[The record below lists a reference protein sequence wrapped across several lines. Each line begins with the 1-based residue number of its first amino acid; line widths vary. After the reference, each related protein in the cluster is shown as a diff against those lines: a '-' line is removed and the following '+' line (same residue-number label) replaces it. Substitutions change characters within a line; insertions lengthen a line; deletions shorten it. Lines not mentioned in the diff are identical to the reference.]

1 MTLYEII
8 TTGAQQAYGIA
19 EEMVNKAIAEH
30 GADKAV
36 AYPETAYAQAV
47 IYGPLGKKCNTLGEL
62 AEVLPIIKSL
72 ISETPRLEPQFNN
85 GVSVALSAE
94 VIESVKYATMG
105 NPYEAGPGVGF
116 VTDAIIRQLGVPLV
130 TGDIPGVAV
139 ILGKAPT
146 NDDAALIIKDLQSKG
161 IMTFLIGEVI
171 DQAIAADVKMGVEM
185 RVVPIGYDV
194 TSVIHVVSVAI
205 RAALIFGG
213 VPAGNMADVFQYCK
227 DRVPAFVIA
236 LGELTPVVVGAGAGA
251 IRLGF
256 PVIADKVPPL
266 MEVPMC
272 LINQPD
278 YSKIVATALEARN
291 IKIKITNIDIPTAF
305 APAFE
310 GERIRKEQL
319 YAEAGGNKTPAFE
332 VVRTL
337 DAADIED
344 HKITI
349 VGDDI
354 DGLPEGSKFACGI
367 VVDVAGRKMNPDF
380 EPVLERRIHY
390 FLNYVEGL
398 MHVGQRDINWLR
410 LGKDAFAKGFRL
422 KHIGEVLYAKMLD
435 EFSSILDKVQVT
447 IYTNPDDV
455 KAAHEKIAV
464 PLYQARDSRL
474 KGLSDEA
481 TDTFYSCILCQ
492 SFAPSHVCIVTPERL
507 GLCGAVSW
515 LDAKATYEIDPT
527 GPCQPVCKGEVCED
541 EVKGVYPTVNEAVKE
556 FSHGAIE
563 RMTMYSI
570 LEDPM
575 TSCGCFE
582 CICGIMPE
590 AGGVVIVNREFKGD
604 TPVGMGFSTLAG
616 MTGGGVQTPGF
627 MGHGRQFVVSK
638 KFLYA
643 EGGLKR
649 LVWMPKELKESLKDQ
664 INERAQEIGIPNFY
678 DMIADETVGIDSD
691 SVVEFLTKVGHPAMS
706 MDPIM

>member
-1 MTLYEII
+1 MSLYEII

-19 EEMVNKAIAEH
+19 EEMLNKAVAEH

-36 AYPETAYAQAV
+36 AYPETGYAQPT
-47 IYGPLGKKCNTLGEL
+47 IYGPLGKKCSNLGEL

-72 ISETPRLEPQFNN
+72 MSDTPRLEAQFNN
-85 GVSVALSAE
+85 GIAVALAAE

-105 NPYEAGPGVGF
+105 NPYEGGPGIGF
-116 VTDAIIRQLGVPLV
+116 IPDAILRQLGVPLV

-139 ILGKAPT
+139 ILGKAPSKEE
-146 NDDAALIIKDLQSKG
+146 AGLIIKDLQSKG
-161 IMTFLIGEVI
+161 IMTLLVGEVI
-171 DQAIAADVKMGVEM
+171 DQALEAEVKMGVEM
-185 RVVPIGYDV
+185 RVVPVGYDV
-194 TSVIHVVSVAI
+194 TAVIHVVSFAI
-205 RAALIFGG
+205 RAALIFGA

-236 LGELTPVVVGAGAGA
+236 LGDLTPIIVGAGAGA

-272 LINQPD
+272 LIQQAD

-291 IKIKITNIDIPTAF
+291 IKIKITEIPIPVAF

-310 GERIRKEQL
+310 GERIRREQL
-319 YAEAGGNKTPAFE
+319 YTMAGGNKTPSFE

-337 DAADIED
+337 DATEIED

-354 DGLPEGSKFACGI
+354 DNLAEGSTFACGLVI
-367 VVDVAGRKMNPDF
+367 DVAGKKMNPDF
-380 EPVLERRIHY
+380 EPVFERRLHY
-390 FLNYVEGL
+390 FLNYCEGL
-398 MHVGQRDINWLR
+398 MHVGQRDINMVR
-410 LGKDAFAKGFRL
+410 ISKDAFAKGFRL
-422 KHIGEVLYAKMLD
+422 HHIGEVVYAKILD
-435 EFSSILDKVQVT
+435 EFAAIVDKVQVT

-455 KAAHEKIAV
+455 NKAHDEIAV
-464 PLYQARDSRL
+464 PLFQARDNRL
-474 KGLSDEA
+474 RGLSDSA

-527 GPCQPVCKGEVCED
+527 GPCQPVPKGDVCED
-541 EVKGVYPTVNEAVKE
+541 EVKGIYPAINEVVKE

-582 CICGIMPE
+582 CICAIMPE
-590 AGGVVIVNREFKGD
+590 ANGVVIVNREFKGD
-604 TPVGMGFSTLAG
+604 SPVGMGFSTLAG
-616 MTGGGVQTPGF
+616 MSGGGVQTPGF
-627 MGHGRQFVVSK
+627 MGHGRQFIVSR
-638 KFLYA
+638 KFLGA
-643 EGGLKR
+643 EGGLAR

-664 INERAQEIGIPNFY
+664 IDERGKEIGVPNFY
-678 DMIADETVGIDSD
+678 DMIADEEVGCDSD
-691 SVVEFLTKVGHPAMS
+691 SVCEFLTKVGHPALT
-706 MDPIM
+706 MDPMM

>member
-1 MTLYEII
+1 MSLYEII

-47 IYGPLGKKCNTLGEL
+47 IYGPLGKKCTTLGEL

-72 ISETPRLEPQFNN
+72 ISDTPRLEPQFNN

-105 NPYEAGPGVGF
+105 NPYEAGPGIGF
-116 VTDAIIRQLGVPLV
+116 VPDAIIRQLGVPLV

-139 ILGKAPT
+139 VLGKAPSKEE
-146 NDDAALIIKDLQSKG
+146 AGMIIKDLQSKG

-171 DQAIAADVKMGVEM
+171 DQAIEAEVKMGVEM

-236 LGELTPVVVGAGAGA
+236 LGDLTPVIVGAGAGA

-272 LINQPD
+272 LIQQAD

-291 IKIKITNIDIPTAF
+291 IKIKITDIPIPVAF

-319 YAEAGGNKTPAFE
+319 YTMAGGNKTPSFE

-337 DAADIED
+337 DASEVED

-354 DGLPEGSKFACGI
+354 DNLAEGTNFACGLVI
-367 VVDVAGRKMNPDF
+367 DVAGRKMNPDF
-380 EPVLERRIHY
+380 EPVFERRLHY
-390 FLNYVEGL
+390 FMNYIEGL
-398 MHVGQRDINWLR
+398 MHVGQRDINMIR
-410 LGKDAFAKGFRL
+410 ISKDAFAKGFRL
-422 KHIGEVLYAKMLD
+422 HHIGEAVYAKLLD
-435 EFSSILDKVQVT
+435 EFSAIVDKVQVT
-447 IYTNPDDV
+447 IYTNADDV
-455 KAAHEKIAV
+455 NKAHDEIAL
-464 PLYQARDSRL
+464 PLYQARDNRL
-474 KGLSDEA
+474 KGLSDDG

-527 GPCQPVCKGEVCED
+527 GPCQPVPKGEVCED
-541 EVKGVYPTVNEAVKE
+541 EVKGIYPTVNEAVKE

-582 CICGIMPE
+582 CICAIMPE
-590 AGGVVIVNREFKGD
+590 ANGVVIVNREFKGD
-604 TPVGMGFSTLAG
+604 SPVGMGFSTLAG

-627 MGHGRQFVVSK
+627 MGHGRQFIVSR
-638 KFLYA
+638 KFLGA
-643 EGGLKR
+643 EGGIAR

-664 INERAQEIGIPNFY
+664 IDERGKEIGIPNFY
-678 DMIADETVGIDSD
+678 EMIADETVGNDSD
-691 SVVEFLTKVGHPAMS
+691 SVVEFLTKVGHPAMG
-706 MDPIM
+706 MDPLM